1 MAVLVCALVVMS
13 VFVAERL
20 SFQDRYELAA
30 GRLRLATSLGGDI
43 LRHAD
48 RLSLTT
54 RLAIATRD
62 DAWRSEF
69 ETTRPLLQEA
79 MLRAREIAPPALRK
93 SLDDETIFASER
105 LSQMQDRVFEHVSRG
120 ETAIARSIVDSGVY
134 QQNKAILNKGTTR
147 FLEQ

>member
-1 MAVLVCALVVMS
+1 MRTTLAREATRSAQRVVVAVLVCALVVMS

-69 ETTRPLLQEA
+69 ETLAQGRRGDLPRPEHRLLE
-79 MLRAREIAPPALRK
+79 
-93 SLDDETIFASER
+93 
-105 LSQMQDRVFEHVSRG
+105 
-120 ETAIARSIVDSGVY
+120 
-134 QQNKAILNKGTTR
+134 
-147 FLEQ
+147 